1 MTSRRILRT
10 MKRSNLALALLGILT
25 VACQPQVDRF
35 TLNGQIVE
43 ADGKTLYLDHMGL
56 DRIEVIDSVKL
67 DSEGNFSF
75 NPVAPKDCFD
85 FYRLR
90 IDGKVVNLAIDSTET
105 VTVKASLPVMQI
117 AYMIE
122 GSENSSRLKDLVMNQ
137 IGLLQDLRRVSSQ
150 YRGSDPAA
158 LQMQIQEMVDVFKSD
173 LMTEFILPDPGS
185 PCAYYALFLSINGQM
200 LYNPQN
206 DRQDAKC
213 FAAVATQMDVLYPDA
228 VRTTHLRNV
237 ALKGMAK
244 TSPSRNNKVSEE
256 VIQQFENMIVETGL
270 IDIELPDC
278 KGVIRKLSEQKG
290 KVVLL
295 DFTAFK
301 TDYSPNYNLLLRSLY
316 NKYADQGFNIYQVS
330 VDNDE
335 SYWMNTAS
343 NLPWICVRDESSV
356 YSTYLKSYNVQQIPS
371 VFLIDRDGNI
381 IDRPENTDELE
392 GKIAKLLE

>member
-1 MTSRRILRT
+1 
-10 MKRSNLALALLGILT
+10 MKRSNVVIAVLALLT

-56 DRIEVIDSVKL
+56 DKVEVIDSVKL
-67 DSEGNFSF
+67 DAEGEFSF

-90 IDGKVVNLAIDSTET
+90 IDGKVVNLTIDSTET

-122 GSENSSRLKDLVMNQ
+122 GSDNSLRLKDLVMSQ
-137 IGLLQDLRRVSSQ
+137 MGLLQDLRRVTSQ
-150 YRGSDPAA
+150 YRSPDPTA
-158 LQMQIQEMVDVFKSD
+158 LQQQVNEMVDVFKSD
-173 LMTEFILPDPGS
+173 IMTEFILLSPSS

-200 LYNPQN
+200 LFNPQS

-213 FAAVATQMDVLYPDA
+213 FAAVATQMDMLYPDA

-244 TSPSRNNKVSEE
+244 TSPSRNNAASAEA
-256 VIQQFENMIVETGL
+256 IQQFENLIVETGL
-270 IDIELPDC
+270 IDIELPDWQ
-278 KGVIRKLSEQKG
+278 GRIQKLSDQKG
-290 KVVLL
+290 KVILL
-295 DFTAFK
+295 DFTAYK
-301 TDYSPNYNLLLRSLY
+301 TDYSPNYNLMLRTLY
-316 NKYADQGFNIYQVS
+316 NKYANQGFNIYQVS
-330 VDNDE
+330 VDSDE
-335 SYWMNTAS
+335 SYWVNTAS
-343 NLPWICVRDESSV
+343 NLPWICVYDEESV
-356 YSTYLKSYNVQQIPS
+356 YSTYLRSYNVQQLPA

-381 IDRPENTDELE
+381 TDRPEKTDELDS
-392 GKIAKLLE
+392 KIAKLLE

>member
-1 MTSRRILRT
+1 
-10 MKRSNLALALLGILT
+10 MKRSNLIIAALALLT

-35 TLNGQIVE
+35 TLNGQIAE

-56 DRIEVIDSVKL
+56 DKVEVIDSVKL
-67 DSEGNFSF
+67 EGEGEFCF

-117 AYMIE
+117 AYMVE
-122 GSENSSRLKDLVMNQ
+122 GSENSARLKELVMNQ
-137 IGLLQDLRRVSSQ
+137 MGLLQDLRRVTSQ
-150 YRGSDPAA
+150 YRSPDPTA
-158 LQMQIQEMVDVFKSD
+158 LQQQIIEMVDVFKSD
-173 LMTEFILPDPGS
+173 VMTQFIFPTPGS

-200 LYNPQN
+200 LFNPQN

-213 FAAVATQMDVLYPDA
+213 FAAVATQMDMLYPDA

-244 TSPSRNNKVSEE
+244 TSPSRNNGVSAEA
-256 VIQQFENMIVETGL
+256 IQQFENMIVETGL
-270 IDIELPDC
+270 IDIELPDYQ
-278 KGVIRKLSEQKG
+278 GRIQKLSDQKG
-290 KVVLL
+290 KVILL

-301 TDYSPNYNLLLRSLY
+301 TEYSPNYNLMLRELY

-335 SYWMNTAS
+335 SFWMNTAS
-343 NLPWICVRDESSV
+343 NLPWICVHDESSV
-356 YSTYLKSYNVQQIPS
+356 YSTYLRSYNVQQIPA

-381 IDRPENTDELE
+381 VDRPENTDELDS
-392 GKIAKLLE
+392 KIAKLLD

>member
-1 MTSRRILRT
+1 
-10 MKRSNLALALLGILT
+10 MKRSNLIVAFLALLT

-35 TLNGQIVE
+35 TLNGQIAE

-56 DRIEVIDSVKL
+56 DKIEVIDSVKL
-67 DSEGNFSF
+67 DAEGEFSF
-75 NPVAPKDCFD
+75 TPVASKECFD

-90 IDGKVVNLAIDSTET
+90 IDGKVINLAIDSTET
-105 VTVKASLPVMQI
+105 VNVTASLPVMQI
-117 AYMIE
+117 AYMVD
-122 GSENSSRLKDLVMNQ
+122 GSENSVKLKDLVMSQ
-137 IGLLQDLRRVSSQ
+137 MGFLQDLRRLSTKYVNP
-150 YRGSDPAA
+150 DPTM
-158 LQMQIQEMVDVFKSD
+158 LQEELNEMVDVFKSE
-173 LMTEFILPDPGS
+173 LMTEYILPDPGA

-200 LYNPQN
+200 LFNPQT

-213 FAAVATQMDVLYPDA
+213 YAAVATQMDLKYPDA

-244 TSPSRNNKVSEE
+244 TSPSRNTVSQEA
-256 VIQQFENMIVETGL
+256 IQQFEGLIEETGL
-270 IDIELPDC
+270 IEIELPDYH
-278 KGVIRKLSEQKG
+278 GDMHKLSDQKG

-301 TDYSPNYNLLLRSLY
+301 TDYSPNYNLLLRKLY
-316 NKYADQGFNIYQVS
+316 NKYADEGFVIYQVS

-335 SYWMNTAS
+335 SYWMNAAS

-356 YSTYLKSYNVQQIPS
+356 YSTYLKSYNVQQIPA

-381 IDRPENTDELE
+381 VDRPENTDELDD
-392 GKIAKLLE
+392 KIAKLIR

>member
-1 MTSRRILRT
+1 
-10 MKRSNLALALLGILT
+10 MKRSNLIIAVLALLT

-35 TLNGQIVE
+35 TLNGQIAE

-56 DRIEVIDSVKL
+56 DKVEVIDSVKL
-67 DSEGNFSF
+67 EGEGEFCF

-117 AYMIE
+117 AYMVE
-122 GSENSSRLKDLVMNQ
+122 GSENSARLKELVMNQ
-137 IGLLQDLRRVSSQ
+137 MGLLQDLRRVTSQ
-150 YRGSDPAA
+150 YRSPDPTA
-158 LQMQIQEMVDVFKSD
+158 LQQQIIEMVDVFKSD
-173 LMTEFILPDPGS
+173 VMTQFIFPAPGS

-200 LYNPQN
+200 LFNPQN

-213 FAAVATQMDVLYPDA
+213 FAAVATQMDMLYPDA

-244 TSPSRNNKVSEE
+244 TSPSRNNGVSAEA
-256 VIQQFENMIVETGL
+256 IQQFENMIVETGL
-270 IDIELPDC
+270 IDIELPDYQ
-278 KGVIRKLSEQKG
+278 GRIQKLSDQKG
-290 KVVLL
+290 KVILL

-301 TDYSPNYNLLLRSLY
+301 TEYSPNYNLMLRELY

-335 SYWMNTAS
+335 SFWMNTAS
-343 NLPWICVRDESSV
+343 NLPWICVHDESSV
-356 YSTYLKSYNVQQIPS
+356 YSTYLRSYNVQQIPA

-381 IDRPENTDELE
+381 VDRPENTDELDS
-392 GKIAKLLE
+392 KIAKLLD